1 MARYLE
7 RAQQTTRLLDANI
20 HLSLGAPFRFEGS
33 LSVPAL
39 EHALIFDAKCTP
51 RSLAVSWRRGRMPG
65 KYANRSRVKC
75 GVS

>member
-39 EHALIFDAKCTP
+39 E
-51 RSLAVSWRRGRMPG
+51 
-65 KYANRSRVKC
+65 
-75 GVS
+75 